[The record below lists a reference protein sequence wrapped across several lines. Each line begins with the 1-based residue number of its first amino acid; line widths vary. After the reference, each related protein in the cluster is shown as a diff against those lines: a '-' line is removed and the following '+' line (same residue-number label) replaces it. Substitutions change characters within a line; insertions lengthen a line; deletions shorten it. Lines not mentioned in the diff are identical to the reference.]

1 MALGRIRIQTK
12 NRRRNERCFSY
23 LNQSTLP
30 YSISSSG
37 IFTRPNKQTPRIC
50 LCPSPPHT
58 SHAPPVQH
66 PRWPASVACIT
77 CLDLQVRFPTRPA
90 PQLQHSDPIPSPS
103 LRTRRYILPFIDM
116 HWNLEFRLG
125 KFQVQ
130 VNRVARDRPHRCK
143 CAFDQVAVSRSR
155 GILRR
160 YLGSALS
167 LCRLTHVGDAHCCCH
182 RLFVFGLSIRWV
194 YRASLLQWSILASPG
209 AGGKKG

>member
-1 MALGRIRIQTK
+1 MSFTLLILGYPLDTPFSLSFAHFIGTATFYSLRSDREWTAWTLALGRIRIQTK

-30 YSISSSG
+30 YYISSSG

-77 CLDLQVRFPTRPA
+77 CLDLQVHFPTRPA

-103 LRTRRYILPFIDM
+103 LRTRRDILPFIDM
-116 HWNLEFRLG
+116 HWNLE
-125 KFQVQ
+125 
-130 VNRVARDRPHRCK
+130 
-143 CAFDQVAVSRSR
+143 
-155 GILRR
+155 
-160 YLGSALS
+160 LS
-167 LCRLTHVGDAHCCCH
+167 T
-182 RLFVFGLSIRWV
+182 
-194 YRASLLQWSILASPG
+194 P
-209 AGGKKG
+209 